1 MRVEKNPWIPIA
13 DLLSSIVL
21 VLLLLFI
28 MAVIV
33 PRFTQ
38 ETQKRDAITQLQ
50 GALHDYEVKGLV
62 KVHMESGM
70 LEFTDVTFDKG
81 SALLNDKSIPVIKEV
96 ASILIA
102 NMDKNPKMQILIEGH
117 TDPAVVSATVNKGGY
132 FENNIQ
138 LSALRASNVRGYLLQ
153 FMGETYINRI
163 GIAGYGE
170 TRLKNKDDIMA
181 SENRRVEIRMLWEE

>member
-13 DLLSSIVL
+13 DLLSSVVL

-38 ETQKRDAITQLQ
+38 ETQKREAISQLQ

-70 LEFTDVTFDKG
+70 LEFTDVTFDNG

-117 TDPAVVSATVNKGGY
+117 TDPAVVSTTVNKGGY

-153 FMGETYINRI
+153 SMGDVYVTRI

-170 TRLKNKDDIMA
+170 TRLKNKVDKMA
-181 SENRRVEIRMLWEE
+181 SENRRVEIRMLWAD

>member
-1 MRVEKNPWIPIA
+1 MRDEKNPWIPIA
-13 DLLSSIVL
+13 DLLSSVVL
-21 VLLLLFI
+21 VLLLLFT

-38 ETQKRDAITQLQ
+38 ETQKREAITQLQ

-81 SALLNDKSIPVIKEV
+81 SALLNDKFIPVIKEV

-117 TDPAVVSATVNKGGY
+117 TDPAVVFATVNKGGY

-153 FMGETYINRI
+153 SMGEAYVNRI

-181 SENRRVEIRMLWEE
+181 SENRRVEIRMLWAE

>member
-13 DLLSSIVL
+13 DLLSSVVL

-38 ETQKRDAITQLQ
+38 ETQKREAITQLQ
-50 GALHDYEVKGLV
+50 GALHDYEIKGLV

-102 NMDKNPKMQILIEGH
+102 HMDKNPKMQILIEGH
-117 TDPAVVSATVNKGGY
+117 TDPAVVSTMVNKGGY

-138 LSALRASNVRGYLLQ
+138 LSALRASNVRGNLLQ
-153 FMGETYINRI
+153 SMGDAYVNRI

>member
-13 DLLSSIVL
+13 DLLSSVVL
-21 VLLLLFI
+21 VVLLLFI
-28 MAVIV
+28 MAVVV

-38 ETQKRDAITQLQ
+38 EAQKKEAIFQLQ
-50 GALHDYEVKGLV
+50 SALHDYEVKGLV

-96 ASILIA
+96 ASVLIA
-102 NMDKNPKMQILIEGH
+102 NMDKNPQMQILIEGH

-132 FENNIQ
+132 FESNIQ
-138 LSALRASNVRGYLLQ
+138 LSALRGSNVRGYLLQ
-153 FMGETYINRI
+153 SMGEGYVNRI

-170 TRLKNKDDIMA
+170 TRLKNKVDKMA
-181 SENRRVEIRMLWEE
+181 SENRRVEIRMLWAE

>member
-13 DLLSSIVL
+13 DLLSSVVL

-38 ETQKRDAITQLQ
+38 EAQKKEAISQLQ
-50 GALHDYEVKGLV
+50 SALHNYEANGLV
-62 KVHMESGM
+62 KVHAESGM
-70 LEFTDVTFDKG
+70 LEFTDVTFEKG
-81 SALLNDKSIPVIKEV
+81 SALLNDKSIPLIKELANV
-96 ASILIA
+96 LIA
-102 NMDKNPKMQILIEGH
+102 NMDKNPQMQILIEGH
-117 TDPAVVSATVNKGGY
+117 TDPAVVSTTINKGGY

-153 FMGETYINRI
+153 SMGEGYVNRI

-170 TRLKNKDDIMA
+170 TRLKNKDDKMA
-181 SENRRVEIRMLWEE
+181 SENRRVEIRMLWAE

>member
-21 VLLLLFI
+21 VLLLLFV

-38 ETQKRDAITQLQ
+38 EAQKREAIVQLQ
-50 GALHDYEVKGLV
+50 NALYDYEVDGLV
-62 KVHMESGM
+62 KLDMESGM
-70 LEFTDVTFDKG
+70 LEFTDITFDQG

-96 ASILIA
+96 ASVLVA
-102 NMDKNPKMQILIEGH
+102 NMDKNPQMQILIEGH
-117 TDPAVVSATVNKGGY
+117 TDPTVVTATVNKGGY

-153 FMGETYINRI
+153 SMGEGYVNRI

-170 TRLKNKDDIMA
+170 TRLKNNVDKMA
-181 SENRRVEIRMLWEE
+181 SENRRVEVRMLWTE

>member
-13 DLLSSIVL
+13 DLLSSVVL
-21 VLLLLFI
+21 VLILLFI

-38 ETQKRDAITQLQ
+38 EAHKKEAILQLQ
-50 GALHDYEVKGLV
+50 NALHDYEINGLV

-70 LEFTDVTFDKG
+70 LEFTDITFDKG
-81 SALLNDKSIPVIKEV
+81 SALVNDKSIPAIKEV
-96 ASILIA
+96 ASVLVA
-102 NMDKNPKMQILIEGH
+102 NMDKNPQMQILIEGH
-117 TDPAVVSATVNKGGY
+117 TDPTAVTATVNKGGY

-153 FMGETYINRI
+153 SMGAGYVSRI

-170 TRLKNKDDIMA
+170 TRLKNNIDKMA
-181 SENRRVEIRMLWEE
+181 SENRRVEIRMLWAE